1 MNKIKTTICNATSD
15 KQITIPDPDGRNI
28 VLYFYP
34 KDSTPGC
41 TIEGNDFSDN
51 HQSFIGS
58 NTVIY
63 GVSRDNMK
71 SHEKFKDKQNFT
83 FELISDTEEVLCKL
97 FDVIKLKKLYGR
109 EYMGI
114 DRSTFIINADG
125 DVIESWNNVK
135 VNGHVDEVL
144 SKIQSL

>member
-1 MNKIKTTICNATSD
+1 
-15 KQITIPDPDGRNI
+15 
-28 VLYFYP
+28 
-34 KDSTPGC
+34 
-41 TIEGNDFSDN
+41 
-51 HQSFIGS
+51 
-58 NTVIY
+58 
-63 GVSRDNMK
+63 MK

-83 FELISDTEEVLCKL
+83 FELISDTEEVLCKF

>member
-1 MNKIKTTICNATSD
+1 MNKIQAISCQATSSLD
-15 KQITIPDPDGRNI
+15 ASIPDPDGRNI

-51 HQSFIGS
+51 IQSFIDS
-58 NTVIY
+58 NTVVY
-63 GVSRDNMK
+63 GVSRDNLK
-71 SHEKFKDKQNFT
+71 SHEKFKKKQNFT
-83 FELISDTEEVLCKL
+83 FELISDEDESLCKI

-114 DRSTFIINADG
+114 DRSTFIIDAEG
-125 DVIESWNNVK
+125 SVLESWSNVK
-135 VNGHVDEVL
+135 VKGHVDEVL
-144 SKIQSL
+144 RKVQSI

>member
-51 HQSFIGS
+51 HQSFIDS
-58 NTVIY
+58 NAVIY